1 MGHTTGVSVGNA
13 TVTGLVQAVDAETG
27 KLVVVSQVSAA
38 PNYPG
43 LGVTFLG
50 PQIKCSSNLLRIR
63 LRLRL
68 CDWWQFESEH
78 PSHG

>member
-38 PNYPG
+38 PNYTG
-43 LGVTFLG
+43 LTFLG
-50 PQIKCSSNLLRIR
+50 PQIKYSSNLFRIR

-68 CDWWQFESEH
+68 CDWWQFELEH